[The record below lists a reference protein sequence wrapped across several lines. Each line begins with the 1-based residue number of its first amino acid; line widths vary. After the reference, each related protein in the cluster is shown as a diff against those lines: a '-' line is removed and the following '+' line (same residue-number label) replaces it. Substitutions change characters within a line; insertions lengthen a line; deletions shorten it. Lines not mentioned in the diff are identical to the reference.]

1 MIIKFLISKLIIIF
15 FISISHSKEIK
26 ISSES
31 LLIDRENNIST
42 FSGSVYVEEKDMEIW
57 ADKLVIKLNI
67 DTDEIE
73 EIYAQNNVKIIRE
86 NIMAT
91 GEIGFYYPFID
102 EVRIIENV
110 EVIEKNNIINCDELV
125 LDIKNS
131 ISIMKSNSNNRVE
144 ATITNTN

>member
-57 ADKLVIKLNI
+57 ADKIIVKFSDN
-67 DTDEIE
+67 E
-73 EIYAQNNVKIIRE
+73 EKVNELSFA
-86 NIMAT
+86 
-91 GEIGFYYPFID
+91 
-102 EVRIIENV
+102 
-110 EVIEKNNIINCDELV
+110 DELKKGPIQNSENNTIILAIIV
-125 LDIKNS
+125 GVIIAGIIGGVVFKLKKN
-131 ISIMKSNSNNRVE
+131 
-144 ATITNTN
+144 